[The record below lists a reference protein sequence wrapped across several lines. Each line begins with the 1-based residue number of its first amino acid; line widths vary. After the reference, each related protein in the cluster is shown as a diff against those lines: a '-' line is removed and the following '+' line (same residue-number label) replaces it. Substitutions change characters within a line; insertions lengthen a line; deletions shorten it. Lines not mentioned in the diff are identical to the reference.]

1 MAVEAS
7 SIRVLHV
14 DDDAEFRELTAEF
27 LERMDDRLEVVTA
40 ESSEAGLSRLETE
53 SVDCIV
59 SDQDMP
65 GMDGLELLRRI
76 RESHPDLPFI
86 LFTGKGSEEIA
97 SDAITAGVSDYLRKG
112 SGSEQYELLANRI
125 ENAVAGYRAS
135 RAAERAQ
142 RRLRELAANAKD
154 VLWIYDGEWD
164 DLVFVNS
171 AYEKIWEQSRESLH
185 AEPTSFLDAVHPE
198 DRERVEAAVER
209 AGDGE
214 SLDLEFRL
222 EGADGT
228 ERWVWVQAEPI
239 MAGDDVER
247 IVGFT
252 RDITA
257 RRQREREREQY
268 KRIVD
273 AMGDGVYAVDEE
285 GEYIDINEYMAAL
298 SGYEEEEWREGAPS
312 QFLDDEDVER
322 FERAIADLL
331 SADTDGGVRT
341 VEATLHTADGE
352 RIPIEANLT
361 LLPREDGEFRGTVG
375 VVRDISE
382 RRDRERELEQYETI
396 VTAIPDEV
404 YTIDAAGY
412 FTSVIPPAGKDRTTT
427 GYDPDELIG
436 EHVSVL
442 MDADDIEQG
451 ERLIE
456 DLLSDPDRER
466 GSFEME
472 VVTRDGDRIPNENHI
487 ALLPM
492 DDGEFRGT
500 VGVLRDITE
509 RKERERQLRQQN
521 ERLEAFVGVVSHDLR
536 NPLNVARGRLEF
548 VQEDCDSD
556 HLDHIDRAH
565 DRMET
570 LIDDLLTLAQEGE
583 AVRELEPVA
592 LDAVVRDCW
601 ATVAT
606 ANATLQVETG
616 LTVQADRGRLQQL
629 LENLITNAVEHG
641 STSAQQTED
650 AVEHGST
657 SPDSQ
662 ARRDTAEHDSTSPDS
677 QARRDADGAGS
688 VEPSVTDAP
697 EDAAEHGST
706 DSQDGGDAGP
716 DVTVT
721 VGPLD
726 DEGRMGFFIADDGPG
741 IPEADRDRVFESGY
755 STAPDGTGFGLPIV
769 AEIADAH
776 GWSVTVTE
784 SESGGARFEIA
795 GVETGD

>member
-7 SIRVLHV
+7 AIRVLHV
-14 DDDAEFRELTAEF
+14 DDEPEFRELTAEF
-27 LERMDDRLEVVTA
+27 LQRTDDRLEVVTA
-40 ESSEAGLSRLETE
+40 ESGEAGLASLDDE

-65 GMDGLELLRRI
+65 GMDGLEFLERV

-112 SGSEQYELLANRI
+112 SGTEQYELLANRI

-142 RRLRELAANAKD
+142 RRLRELAGNAND
-154 VLWIYDGEWD
+154 VLWIYDGEWEKPI
-164 DLVFVNS
+164 FVNS
-171 AYEKIWEQSRESLH
+171 AYEDIWGQSRESLH
-185 AEPTSFLDAVHPE
+185 EDPTRFLDAVHPG

-209 AGDGE
+209 AANGE
-214 SLDLEFRL
+214 SLDLEFRVRPA
-222 EGADGT
+222 EDS

-239 MAGDDVER
+239 VAGDDVER

-252 RDITA
+252 RDITE
-257 RRQREREREQY
+257 RREREREREQY

-273 AMGDGVYAVDEE
+273 AMGDGVFAVDEN
-285 GEYIDINEYMAAL
+285 GRYIDINEYLEAL
-298 SGYEEEEWREGAPS
+298 SGYSETDWRDGAPS

-331 SADTDGGVRT
+331 SADTDEEART

-352 RIPIEANLT
+352 RIPIEANIT
-361 LLPREDGEFRGTVG
+361 LLPFEDDEFRGSVG
-375 VVRDISE
+375 VVRDITGRKE
-382 RRDRERELEQYETI
+382 RERELEQFETI

-404 YTIDAAGY
+404 YTIDADGY
-412 FTSVIPPAGKDRTTT
+412 FTSIIPPTGRDVTTT
-427 GYDPDELIG
+427 GYDPEELIG

-442 MDADDIEQG
+442 MDDGDIERG
-451 ERLIE
+451 ERLIS

-472 VVTRDGDRIPNENHI
+472 VVTSEGERIPHENHI

-500 VGVLRDITE
+500 VGVLRDTTE
-509 RKERERQLRQQN
+509 RKEQERELRRQN
-521 ERLEAFVGVVSHDLR
+521 ERLEEFVGVVSHDLR

-548 VQEDCDSD
+548 ALEDCESD
-556 HLDHIDRAH
+556 HLAHVDRAH

-570 LIDDLLTLAQEGE
+570 LIDDLLTLAREGE
-583 AVRELEPVA
+583 AVRELAPVA
-592 LDAVVRDCW
+592 LDTVIRDCW
-601 ATVAT
+601 ETVT
-606 ANATLQVETG
+606 TGDATLRVETD
-616 LTVQADRGRLQQL
+616 LTVRADRGRLQQL
-629 LENLITNAVEHG
+629 FENLISNAVDH
-641 STSAQQTED
+641 
-650 AVEHGST
+650 
-657 SPDSQ
+657 
-662 ARRDTAEHDSTSPDS
+662 
-677 QARRDADGAGS
+677 
-688 VEPSVTDAP
+688 
-697 EDAAEHGST
+697 
-706 DSQDGGDAGP
+706 AGP

-721 VGPLD
+721 VGTLD
-726 DEGRMGFFIADDGPG
+726 DEERPGFFVADDGPG
-741 IPEADRDRVFESGY
+741 IPAAERERVFESGY

-769 AEIADAH
+769 AEIAEAH
-776 GWSVTVTE
+776 GWTVTVTE
-784 SESGGARFEIA
+784 SADDGARFEITGA
-795 GVETGD
+795 ETVD